1 MKTELE
7 FEFELE
13 VDGRW
18 IAEVIG
24 LPGVLAY
31 GFTQDEARLKAED
44 LASQVVTEQESS
56 K

>member
-1 MKTELE
+1 MATELE
-7 FEFELE
+7 IDFEQE

-18 IAEVIG
+18 IAEAVN

-31 GFTQDEARLKAED
+31 GFTQDEARVKAEE
-44 LASQVVTEQESS
+44 LARQVVSETESS

>member
-1 MKTELE
+1 
-7 FEFELE
+7 

-18 IAEVIG
+18 IAEAVN

-31 GFTQDEARLKAED
+31 GFTQDEAQLKIEE
-44 LASQVVTEQESS
+44 LARQVISEAESS